1 MPTLTLL
8 RMLGSAGAGLGLLWI
23 AISLIRVERAF
34 PPPQP
39 FCYGAFVLALLP
51 SGVTLLCGAVR
62 IAIDQ
67 DSQWLTALVIVAL
80 ASAAGCSWRAAISLH
95 GRVPTLIQTNK
106 DLAQLRQ
113 VIGADPEPC
122 EEEEL

>member
-8 RMLGSAGAGLGLLWI
+8 RMLGSAGTGLGLLWI
-23 AISLIRVERAF
+23 VVSLIRVERAF

-51 SGVTLLCGAVR
+51 SAVTLLCGAVR

-67 DSQWLTALVIVAL
+67 DNQWLTALVIVAL
-80 ASAAGCSWRAAISLH
+80 AAASGCSWRAAISLH
-95 GRVPTLIQTNK
+95 GRVPTLIQTNR
-106 DLAQLRQ
+106 DLAHLRQ
-113 VIGADPEPC
+113 IIGTDPEPC
-122 EEEEL
+122 DEGEP